1 MSIGPAP
8 PARRTVPRSLRL
20 LAAAGMIGGVAAG
33 GCGAHR
39 WTTGRAQRA
48 TAAAWQRFD
57 ESARTA
63 DAGGMT
69 AALDAVLAATPGEPT
84 AVARKRTL
92 ATGDA
97 NADDPAMIAYTLR
110 QALRGDDLP
119 GAAREADKWLRHQ
132 PKDWLARCAKASAAL
147 ARGDRAA
154 AVAEVEALPE
164 PGEEGAN
171 VEAGGLLV
179 AFRLFRALDRDTARL
194 RGFVQARVCP
204 ALKSATVQSL
214 GAADKLALVAC
225 YLEGFEPPSPRPQP
239 TPLLLAWTPVA
250 ALMDAAAESEPHLAR
265 VGGLG
270 AGLSAAVAAFRATD
284 QLTAEQAAD
293 FTREV
298 NERSRR
304 CFTKLREANPKA
316 AEAYRGLAVL
326 LAGDGQYAEARAEVV
341 RGLQACENDPSLA
354 AIFGR
359 MLQLEGRALEAYSAL
374 REMADREPQKAAWW
388 GLAVTAAVAA
398 NRADLALADCAAMRH
413 ALPGNAWA
421 ARAEAGLWLDAGDAA
436 RAAALL
442 HPLGAADL
450 AKDADA
456 ARLYARSLS
465 AAGRHAELPAFLA
478 EAERVAHD
486 RDDPAAL
493 AGALRGLLEA
503 KPDAAGAV
511 RVAAECQRFAGRW
524 PAADDFYRLRA
535 EALYRVAEGS
545 APEWDGATV
554 AAAVHAVERFRA
566 RRPGD
571 RAAAVMLVTLRLHA
585 GPNRTGNVEH
595 AARDAGPLRDAE
607 SDPLATADELEAL
620 GTVYRATGKWT
631 DAARVLERLSR
642 SAAARPGAA
651 VQLALTYL
659 AQQKIPE
666 ARAALALAQTCP
678 RTPQEQADYVAAV
691 RQLAQE
697 TP

>member
-1 MSIGPAP
+1 MSIGPAL

-20 LAAAGMIGGVAAG
+20 LAAVGLIGGVAVG
-33 GCGAHR
+33 GYGVQR
-39 WTTGRAQRA
+39 WATGRAHRA

-57 ESARTA
+57 EAVRTA
-63 DAGGMT
+63 DAEGMT
-69 AALDAVLAATPGEPT
+69 AALDAVLAVDPGEPT

-92 ATGDA
+92 ATGEAD
-97 NADDPAMIAYTLR
+97 ADDKPMIAYTLR
-110 QALRGDDLP
+110 HALRGDDLP

-132 PKDWLARCAKASAAL
+132 PKDWLARCARASAAL

-154 AVAEVEALPE
+154 AVAEVEALPD

-204 ALKSATVQSL
+204 ALKSAGVQSL

-225 YLEGFEPPSPRPQP
+225 YLEGFEPPSARPQP

-250 ALMDAAAESEPHLAR
+250 ALMDAAAESEPESAR
-265 VGGLG
+265 AGGLG
-270 AGLSAAVAAFRATD
+270 VGLCRAVATFRATD
-284 QLTAEQAAD
+284 QMTAEQAGD

-304 CFTKLREANPKA
+304 CFTKLRAANPKA

-326 LAGDGQYAEARAEVV
+326 LAGDGQYTEARAEVV
-341 RGLQACENDPSLA
+341 RGLQECENDPGLA

-374 REMADREPQKAAWW
+374 RAMADQEPHKAVWW

-398 NRADLALADCAAMRH
+398 NRADLAVADCAAMRH

-421 ARAEAGLWLDAGDAA
+421 ARAEATLWLDAGDAG
-436 RAAALL
+436 R
-442 HPLGAADL
+442 AADL
-450 AKDADA
+450 LQPLGTADLAGDADA

-465 AAGRHAELPAFLA
+465 AAGRPAELPAFLA

-503 KPDAAGAV
+503 KPDAPGAR
-511 RVAAECQRFAGRW
+511 RVAAECQRFVARW
-524 PAADDFYRLRA
+524 PDAGEFYRLRA
-535 EALYRVAEGS
+535 EALYRVAEGT
-545 APEWDGATV
+545 APEWDGAAV
-554 AAAVHAVERFRA
+554 AAAVQAVERFRA
-566 RRPGD
+566 RHPGD
-571 RAAAVMLVTLRLHA
+571 RAAAVMLVTLRLHS

-607 SDPLATADELEAL
+607 ADPLATADELEAL
-620 GTVYRATGKWT
+620 GTVYRASGKLT

-642 SAAARPGAA
+642 SAAVRPGAA

-659 AQQKIPE
+659 GQRKFPE

-678 RTPQEQADYVAAV
+678 RSPQEQADYVAAV
-691 RQLAQE
+691 RQLPQE